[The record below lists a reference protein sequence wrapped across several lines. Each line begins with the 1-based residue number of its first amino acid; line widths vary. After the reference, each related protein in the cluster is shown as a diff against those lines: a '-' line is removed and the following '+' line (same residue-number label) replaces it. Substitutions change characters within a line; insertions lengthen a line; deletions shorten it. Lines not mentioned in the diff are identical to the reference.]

1 MSFAWHEIRDHLM
14 QSSSTLRFQHS
25 LDILRCDHPALQR
38 FLDPAAVLEYLHRG
52 HDAPECKNDVLAAL
66 VLAANTPSQTAKCA
80 QTLLLLAL
88 WPGLDAVRRRLIW
101 RWKRPP
107 EDVAADVMAA
117 ACDAI
122 AAMDL
127 SRVNRIAA
135 TLLRNVERDI
145 GRALRREAD
154 LHEQHAAVD
163 PEQLTFQ
170 ATTDQPNRGAGH
182 VAREVKGLIGRDAGL
197 VLAVA
202 WDEQTQAEAGAALG
216 LSEAVARKRFQR
228 ATRRLRDA
236 LQEIP

>member
-1 MSFAWHEIRDHLM
+1 MSLAWHEIRDHLM

-25 LDILRCDHPALQR
+25 LEILRCDHPALQR
-38 FLDPAAVLEYLHRG
+38 FLDPAAVLEYLYRG

-66 VLAANTPSQTAKCA
+66 VVAAKTPSQTEKCA

-107 EDVAADVMAA
+107 EDIAADVMAA

-145 GRALRREAD
+145 GRTLRREAES
-154 LHEQHAAVD
+154 HQHH
-163 PEQLTFQ
+163 
-170 ATTDQPNRGAGH
+170 TTDDPDELSANVGAGGPCETAAYL
-182 VAREVKGLIGRDAGL
+182 AREVEELIGRDARIVLSVALDGL
-197 VLAVA
+197 
-202 WDEQTQAEAGAALG
+202 TQAEAGAALG
-216 LSEAVARKRFQR
+216 LSEAAARKRFQR
-228 ATRRLRDA
+228 ATRRLRAA